1 MVLDVWSLY
10 KEIESVLS
18 FLVPIYMQSE
28 FTYNEYQF
36 WYTMKYFIFNAGL
49 WTLFYAKSIH
59 IISILYKKALDCKR
73 MNFKTVE
80 KALSDI
86 QDR

>member
-1 MVLDVWSLY
+1 MQVYELCFMQNQFT
-10 KEIESVLS
+10 S
-18 FLVPIYMQSE
+18 FP
-28 FTYNEYQF
+28 
-36 WYTMKYFIFNAGL
+36 
-49 WTLFYAKSIH
+49 FYIN
-59 IISILYKKALDCKR
+59 KALDCKR